1 MHEIL
6 LYDERPFEHE
16 YFSRIA
22 QTFLFLKTL
31 TIYILSFTLDFV
43 SIRNK
48 YSMGCAVDLLC
59 MTGQQVIFF
68 CPDLSLN
75 GLKAMSLFYHLSITS
90 EYIIWIS
97 CSLRTIFRLF
107 FKCSTSTFHCCYSFS
122 DGFSSIKRLYSNFL
136 SQEYQIYLI
145 ENSCYYRHQSN
156 IILL

>member
-90 EYIIWIS
+90 EYII
-97 CSLRTIFRLF
+97 
-107 FKCSTSTFHCCYSFS
+107 
-122 DGFSSIKRLYSNFL
+122 
-136 SQEYQIYLI
+136 
-145 ENSCYYRHQSN
+145 
-156 IILL
+156 